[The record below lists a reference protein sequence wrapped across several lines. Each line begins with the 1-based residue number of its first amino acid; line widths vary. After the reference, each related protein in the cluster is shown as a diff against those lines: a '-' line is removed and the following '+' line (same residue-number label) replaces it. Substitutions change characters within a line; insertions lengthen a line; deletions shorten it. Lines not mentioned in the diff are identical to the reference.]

1 MREGVWA
8 KMPKPSHC
16 GSISGMPS
24 EMGMESS
31 EGRWWGI
38 AFKNMRRE
46 RGFGP
51 KPETKPLWLDFRYTM
66 RNGDGEQ

>member
-1 MREGVWA
+1 VREGVWA

-31 EGRWWGI
+31 EGRWCSGVEEAVVVVGRCVQKHEAREGI
-38 AFKNMRRE
+38 WAK
-46 RGFGP
+46 
-51 KPETKPLWLDFRYTM
+51 T
-66 RNGDGEQ
+66 